1 MTDLAYQLTPVV
13 TIGIVRDPTPSRLLK
28 ISTKGSEVLGND
40 EVNELLACI
49 LEVVRIRKRK
59 NNFYSHRFRNHVPVH
74 IRVDPDVKS
83 FMGRLERT
91 LREGKE
97 TVED

>member
-1 MTDLAYQLTPVV
+1 M
-13 TIGIVRDPTPSRLLK
+13 RDPTPSRLLK
-28 ISTKGSEVLGND
+28 ISAKGSEVLGND
-40 EVNELLACI
+40 EVNELLACL

-59 NNFYSHRFRNHVPVH
+59 YSPNSHLFRNHVPTHV
-74 IRVDPDVKS
+74 RLEPDVKV

>member
-1 MTDLAYQLTPVV
+1 MTPTVM
-13 TIGIVRDPTPSRLLK
+13 IGIVRDPTPSRLLK
-28 ISTKGSEVLGND
+28 IQAKGSEVLGND
-40 EVNELLACI
+40 EVNELLACL
-49 LEVVRIRKRK
+49 LEVVRLRKRK
-59 NNFYSHRFRNHVPVH
+59 NNWYSHRFRTHVPTH
-74 IRVDPDVKS
+74 IRLDPDVKT

>member
-1 MTDLAYQLTPVV
+1 MTPTV

-28 ISTKGSEVLGND
+28 IQAKGSEVLGND
-40 EVNELLACI
+40 EVNELLACL

-59 NNFYSHRFRNHVPVH
+59 YSPQSHLFRNHVPTHV
-74 IRVDPDVKS
+74 RLDPDVKV

>member
-1 MTDLAYQLTPVV
+1 MTPTV

-28 ISTKGSEVLGND
+28 ISAKGSEVLGND
-40 EVNELLACI
+40 EVNELLACL

-59 NNFYSHRFRNHVPVH
+59 YSPQNHLFRNHVPTHV
-74 IRVDPDVKS
+74 RLDPDVKV

>member
-1 MTDLAYQLTPVV
+1 MTDISYPLTPVV

-28 ISTKGSEVLGND
+28 IQAKGSEVLGND
-40 EVNELLACI
+40 EVNELLACL

-59 NNFYSHRFRNHVPVH
+59 YSPQSHLFRNHVPTHV
-74 IRVDPDVKS
+74 RLEPDVKV

>member
-1 MTDLAYQLTPVV
+1 MTPTV

-28 ISTKGSEVLGND
+28 ISAKGSEVLGND
-40 EVNELLACI
+40 EVNELLACL

-59 NNFYSHRFRNHVPVH
+59 YSPQSHLFRNHVPTHV
-74 IRVDPDVKS
+74 RLDPDVKV

>member
-1 MTDLAYQLTPVV
+1 M
-13 TIGIVRDPTPSRLLK
+13 RDPTPSRLLK
-28 ISTKGSEVLGND
+28 IQAKGSEVLGND
-40 EVNELLACI
+40 EVNELLACL
-49 LEVVRIRKRK
+49 LEVVRIRRRK
-59 NNFYSHRFRNHVPVH
+59 NNVYSRRFRTHVPTHV
-74 IRVDPDVKS
+74 RLESDVKT

>member
-1 MTDLAYQLTPVV
+1 MTPTV
-13 TIGIVRDPTPSRLLK
+13 TIGIVRDTTPSRLLK

-59 NNFYSHRFRNHVPVH
+59 SNFYSRRFRTHVPTHV
-74 IRVDPDVKS
+74 RLESDVKT